1 MAVGPKPVNA
11 SFDFDGPIAFS
22 AALDRAVSKGLVKYD
37 ALSLAQMKAVW
48 RHGGKEIVRAS
59 AATAPVSGRRGT
71 VVWRHKG
78 YSYEGKH
85 GDIGRQLGYSVS
97 PYRSGKG
104 VRVAVGPMTRRAG
117 PRKRL
122 AGVVGRFA
130 VANVRRT
137 PGRGAKVG
145 PRRDWVGAAARR
157 LGMRQA
163 RTLVEAHHRAA
174 KATVDKET
182 QRLRKK
188 GVGVSPWG

>member
-1 MAVGPKPVNA
+1 MSVAPKPVNVLFH
-11 SFDFDGPIAFS
+11 FDEPIAFG
-22 AALDRAVSKGLVKYD
+22 AALDRAVSKGLVKYS

-48 RHGGKEIVRAS
+48 RHGGKEIVRLS
-59 AATAPVSGRRGT
+59 RATAPVSGRKGP

-78 YSYEGKH
+78 FSYEGKH
-85 GDIGRQLGYSVS
+85 GDIGRAIGYSVS

-104 VRVAVGPMTRRAG
+104 VRVGIGPLTRRAG

-122 AGVVGRFA
+122 AGIVGRFA
-130 VANVRRT
+130 TFNVRRT

-145 PRRDWVGAAARR
+145 PRRDWVGDAARR

-174 KATVDKET
+174 KATVDKEAE
-182 QRLRKK
+182 RLRKK